1 MEQVMKNFVF
11 FFISVGISFCQS
23 NEFDQTVF
31 VNGQARKA
39 TFIRSQSSESWFS
52 RERFFTKTGRVID
65 ILSPDTFLIET
76 ESRNEEIKL
85 IGLLDISSLNNRLSK
100 SSIKKQ
106 LEKRYLNKKVK
117 IFKPKVYQEK
127 GLEFNHAYII
137 QKEAIVNL
145 EILSQGLGI
154 LHDGQEIIKPIKN
167 AFVKA
172 MEHAETKNKGL
183 WEKL

>member
-1 MEQVMKNFVF
+1 MKSIIFLL
-11 FFISVGISFCQS
+11 ISINIAFSEA
-23 NEFDQTVF
+23 NEFDQTIF

-39 TFIRSQSSESWFS
+39 TFTRSKSSESWFS
-52 RERFFTKTGRVID
+52 RDRFFTKSGQVID
-65 ILSPDTFLIET
+65 ILSPDTFLIQT
-76 ESRNEEIKL
+76 ESRQEEIKL
-85 IGLLDISSLNNRLSK
+85 IGLLDISSLNDHLSK

-106 LEKRYLNKKVK
+106 LKKKYLNRKVR
-117 IFKPKVYQEK
+117 IYKPKAYVDK
-127 GLEFNHAYII
+127 GLDFNHAYII

-154 LHDGQEIIKPIKN
+154 LHDGQEIITPIKN

-172 MEHAETKNKGL
+172 MEQAETKNKGL